1 MRSGSLKWLAF
12 MVLALL
18 APPTSSLL
26 ELEESYAVQMPYSV
40 FNNKGE
46 ITYFDRALFYLTYD
60 SEREEAIKTGFFP
73 DISSSSIITNQEI
86 EAKTWGVSCSKPIDE
101 KGTPD
106 PSNNCIILSNPISQT
121 KYRTFTYEFFQAQSL
136 FQFKNN
142 DLKFVQGNTLNF
154 NLGQTLEF
162 PKWGLGQTGVLALS
176 PSQQNP
182 IWNYLFKTYSF
193 KGNKFVFSFSYK
205 PGVFADRYNPGST
218 AAFGRSEI
226 FLNGYNRE
234 KLSNKGLYYVEQ
246 DTDQF
251 FWTLKEV
258 KISKI
263 SPDGELTEVMAG
275 KACLTNNFHDLMA
288 APQDKVLEFRKS
300 IAQAMCGKDDCGAE
314 LKLYNAPDLAV
325 SIKLDDGDIVRY
337 RISPETYI
345 YSENESTQVSFGD
358 IDQWRL
364 AGSCGDQH
372 SLAFGRLFF
381 LTAYMVFEVE
391 KKGNAKIG
399 LGEILRNART
409 SESEKAVLSVFIGI
423 CIFLLL
429 ATAVYKIWAHR
440 RSKVFDP
447 AENSVA
453 TGDYASVHHPN
464 QTHQEEVPS

>member
-1 MRSGSLKWLAF
+1 M
-12 MVLALL
+12 ALL
-18 APPTSSLL
+18 IPLTTSLL

-40 FNNKGE
+40 FNNKGDV
-46 ITYFDRALFYLTYD
+46 TYFDRAVFYLTYD
-60 SEREEAIKTGFFP
+60 SEREEAVKTAFFP
-73 DISSSSIITNQEI
+73 DISSSTVITNQDI
-86 EAKTWGVSCSKPIDE
+86 EAKTWGVACSKPIDE
-101 KGTPD
+101 KGNPD
-106 PSNNCIILSNPISQT
+106 PKNNCVIVSNPISQS
-121 KYRTFTYEFFQAQSL
+121 KYRTFTYDFLQAQSL

-205 PGVFADRYNPGST
+205 PGVFADRYNPTST

-226 FLNGYNRE
+226 YLNGYNRE

-258 KISKI
+258 KISTV
-263 SPDGELTEVMAG
+263 SPEGELSEVMSG
-275 KACLTNNFHDLMA
+275 KACLTNNYHDLMA
-288 APQDKVLEFRKS
+288 ASKDKSMSLRKY
-300 IAQAMCGKDDCGAE
+300 IAQAMCGKDDCGSD
-314 LKLYNAPDLAV
+314 LKLYNAPDLAI
-325 SIKLDDGDIVRY
+325 SIKLDDGDTVRY
-337 RISPETYI
+337 RISPDTYI

-358 IDQWRL
+358 IDEWRL

-372 SLAFGRLFF
+372 TLAFGRLFF
-381 LTAYMVFEVE
+381 LTAYIVFEVE

-423 CIFLLL
+423 CIFLLFAAAVFKIL
-429 ATAVYKIWAHR
+429 AHK
-440 RSKVFDP
+440 RSKAFDP
-447 AENSVA
+447 IESSVA
-453 TGDYASVHHPN
+453 TGDYGSVN
-464 QTHQEEVPS
+464 QPTQQEEVPS

>member
-1 MRSGSLKWLAF
+1 MLVWL
-12 MVLALL
+12 VIITLVLL
-18 APPTSSLL
+18 AQPTSSLL

-46 ITYFDRALFYLTYD
+46 ITYFDRAVFYMTYD
-60 SEREEAIKTGFFP
+60 SKREEAIKAAFFP
-73 DISSSSIITNQEI
+73 DISSSSIIMNQDI
-86 EAKTWGVSCSKPIDE
+86 ESKTWGVSCSKPIDE

-106 PSNNCIILSNPISQT
+106 PSNNCIILSNPVAQT
-121 KYRTFTYEFFQAQSL
+121 KYRTFTYDYLQAQSL
-136 FQFKNN
+136 FQFKSN
-142 DLKFVQGNTLNF
+142 DLKFVPGNALNF
-154 NLGQTLEF
+154 NLGQILEF
-162 PKWGLGQTGVLALS
+162 PKWGFGQTGVLALS

-234 KLSNKGLYYVEQ
+234 KLGNKGLYYVEQ

-258 KISKI
+258 KISTI
-263 SPDGELTEVMAG
+263 NPDGELSEVMSG
-275 KACLTNNFHDLMA
+275 KACLTNSFHDLMA
-288 APQDKVLEFRKS
+288 APLDKAMALRKS
-300 IAQAMCGKDDCGAE
+300 IAQSMCGKDDCESE
-314 LKLYNAPDLAV
+314 LKLYNAPDLAI
-325 SIKLDDGDIVRY
+325 SIKLDDGDTVRY

-364 AGSCGDQH
+364 AGACGEQH
-372 SLAFGRLFF
+372 TLAFGRLFF
-381 LTAYMVFEVE
+381 LTAYIVFEVE

-429 ATAVYKIWAHR
+429 ATGVYKVWNHR
-440 RSKVFDP
+440 RSRTFDR

-453 TGDYASVHHPN
+453 IGDYGSLNQPN
-464 QTHQEEVPS
+464 QTHQEEIPS